1 MDDKTR
7 FGILSKY
14 GRMPSTENSAKQK
27 PSGYRLVAVAGTREE
42 VVQSALPHQYGLLV
56 YKKKELMRQSCYA
69 SGENIKQVLKSEYRY
84 FGTIDDVMEYI
95 AERKEFERK
104 LMKKSY
110 RFPHLHGII
119 SDDYFNEDI

>member
-1 MDDKTR
+1 MNTCTNVPD
-7 FGILSKY
+7 
-14 GRMPSTENSAKQK
+14 
-27 PSGYRLVAVAGTREE
+27 
-42 VVQSALPHQYGLLV
+42 
-56 YKKKELMRQSCYA
+56 YA
-69 SGENIKQVLKSEYRY
+69 SGEDIKQVLKSEYRY

-110 RFPHLHGII
+110 RFPHLYGII

>member
-27 PSGYRLVAVAGTREE
+27 PAGYRLVAVTGTREE
-42 VVQSALPHQYGLLV
+42 VIQSALPHQYGLLV

-69 SGENIKQVLKSEYRY
+69 SGQARLKITPYY
-84 FGTIDDVMEYI
+84 
-95 AERKEFERK
+95 
-104 LMKKSY
+104 
-110 RFPHLHGII
+110 
-119 SDDYFNEDI
+119 N

>member
-27 PSGYRLVAVAGTREE
+27 PAGYRLVAVTGTHEE
-42 VVQSALPHQYGLLV
+42 VIQSALPHQYGLLV

-69 SGENIKQVLKSEYRY
+69 SGQVRLKITPYY
-84 FGTIDDVMEYI
+84 
-95 AERKEFERK
+95 
-104 LMKKSY
+104 
-110 RFPHLHGII
+110 
-119 SDDYFNEDI
+119 N

>member
-1 MDDKTR
+1 MNTCTNAPD
-7 FGILSKY
+7 
-14 GRMPSTENSAKQK
+14 
-27 PSGYRLVAVAGTREE
+27 
-42 VVQSALPHQYGLLV
+42 
-56 YKKKELMRQSCYA
+56 YA

-110 RFPHLHGII
+110 RFPPLHGII
-119 SDDYFNEDI
+119 SDDYFNEDG